1 MQIEIQGQDAVAA
14 TKELLLIE
22 GIQGSYETR
31 KEVEREGT
39 LATIANIA
47 NIVEIFVGTLTISK
61 EIYQWSKKYQKSLPN
76 STEPRIEKVLI
87 VAPNGNRLLLKNATV
102 EQIQEILKG

>member
-1 MQIEIQGQDAVAA
+1 MQIEIQGRDAVAA
-14 TKELLLIE
+14 TEELLLLE
-22 GIQGSYETR
+22 GIQGSYETL

-39 LATIANIA
+39 LATIAS
-47 NIVEIFVGTLTISK
+47 IFGILGGTITISEK
-61 EIYQWSKKYQKSLPN
+61 VYQWYKKYKKSLPN

-87 VAPNGNRLLLKNATV
+87 ISPKGNRLLLKDATV

>member
-1 MQIEIQGQDAVAA
+1 MQIEIQGRDAVAA
-14 TKELLLIE
+14 TEELLSIE

-39 LATIANIA
+39 LATVAT
-47 NIVEIFVGTLTISK
+47 IVGIVAGILTISK
-61 EIYQWSKKYQKSLPN
+61 EVYQWYKKYQKSLPN

-87 VAPNGNRLLLKNATV
+87 VSPNGNRLLLKDATV

>member
-39 LATIANIA
+39 LATIA

>member
-1 MQIEIQGQDAVAA
+1 MQIEIQGRDAVAA
-14 TKELLLIE
+14 TEELLSIE

-39 LATIANIA
+39 IATVAS
-47 NIVEIFVGTLTISK
+47 IVGIVGGIITISK
-61 EIYQWSKKYQKSLPN
+61 EVYQWYKKYQESLPN

-87 VAPNGNRLLLKNATV
+87 VSPNGNRLLLKNATV